1 MADENYLKLINI
13 FRWNIFVV
21 RVLFFFTLIFFLL
34 SPLKR
39 IILDITYEF
48 SLSPLEDFKN
58 REEIYGYKKSIGY
71 HFINEIINKY
81 YKDNPYESP
90 TFLVKPWENGV
101 HVLLDGYRAEDFR
114 VKKGYLFKN
123 YNNLILYEISEE
135 KSTSK
140 KLIKILGV
148 DKVNLHGIF
157 IDITNTK
164 LNAFIKFD
172 DQKIEIDKKKV
183 HTCKNIFEKTANL
196 LIKEE
201 DKKKVEKF
209 KYCYFLE
216 IKDKNNLNYTIKLNN
231 QFYVEIENIDNFLLY
246 GNNYGMGP
254 YVVLDRYDE
263 DYNYFYAKSLNQN
276 DN

>member
-13 FRWNIFVV
+13 SRWNIFVV
-21 RVLFFFTLIFFLL
+21 RLLFFFTLIIFLL

-58 REEIYGYKKSIGY
+58 RKEIYGYKKSIGY
-71 HFINEIINKY
+71 HFINKIINKY
-81 YKDNPYESP
+81 YTDNPYESP
-90 TFLVKPWENGV
+90 IFLVKPWENGV

-135 KSTSK
+135 KSISK
-140 KLIKILGV
+140 KLIKILGK

-183 HTCKNIFEKTANL
+183 YTCKNIFEKTANL

-246 GNNYGMGP
+246 GNYYEMGP